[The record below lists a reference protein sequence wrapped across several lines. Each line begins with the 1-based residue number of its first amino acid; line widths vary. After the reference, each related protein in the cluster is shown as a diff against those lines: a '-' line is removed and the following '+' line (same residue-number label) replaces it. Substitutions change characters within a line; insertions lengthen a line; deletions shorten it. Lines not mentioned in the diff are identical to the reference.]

1 LQAQYRST
9 RAEINLDHLGANYE
23 AFRKALPADKLILVC
38 VKANAYGHGA
48 VEISK
53 ELERLGA
60 DYLSVAFLD
69 EALELRHAGVQLPIL
84 VLGYTS
90 PEAVQTAWEHDI
102 SLTVFSE
109 EVLEGIRRLDRQGNE
124 RKLKVHIKIDSG
136 MGRLGLLPGEE
147 AMAFVRQAHELE
159 QVLLEGMYTHFARA
173 DEEDKSYTLLQYDRF
188 RGVAEALREQG
199 ITIPIIHTGNSAA
212 TIDTPSLSPNMV
224 RIGIS
229 IYGLYPSD
237 EVNRQ
242 AIELLPVLSLKTAV
256 VYTKTLPPGWGVS
269 YGTRYVTSS
278 EERIGTLPIGYADGY
293 SRMLSGKIEVL
304 IRGRRVPVLGT
315 ICMDQCMVS
324 LQSFAEDAE
333 EIQTGEEVVLIGQQS
348 GETIAADELAS
359 KLGTIH
365 YEVICMIA
373 DRVPR
378 VYTRGHVPVVRVNS
392 LLPTRW
398 N

>member
-1 LQAQYRST
+1 MQAQYRST

-23 AFRKALPADKLILVC
+23 AFRKALPADKLMLVC

-53 ELERLGA
+53 EMERLGA

-69 EALELRHAGVQLPIL
+69 EALELRHAGVGLPIL

-109 EVLEGIRRLDRQGNE
+109 EVLEGICRLDRQGSE

-136 MGRLGLLPGEE
+136 MGRLGLLPGET
-147 AMAFVRQAHELE
+147 ALAFVRQVHELE

-188 RGVAEALREQG
+188 RGVADALREQG
-199 ITIPIIHTGNSAA
+199 ISIPIIHTGNSAA

-242 AIELLPVLSLKTAV
+242 VIELLPVLSLKTAV
-256 VYTKTLPPGWGVS
+256 VYTKTLPPGWG
-269 YGTRYVTSS
+269 
-278 EERIGTLPIGYADGY
+278 
-293 SRMLSGKIEVL
+293 
-304 IRGRRVPVLGT
+304 
-315 ICMDQCMVS
+315 
-324 LQSFAEDAE
+324 
-333 EIQTGEEVVLIGQQS
+333 
-348 GETIAADELAS
+348 LATAP
-359 KLGTIH
+359 G
-365 YEVICMIA
+365 M
-373 DRVPR
+373 
-378 VYTRGHVPVVRVNS
+378 
-392 LLPTRW
+392 
-398 N
+398 

>member
-1 LQAQYRST
+1 MQAQYRST

-23 AFRKALPADKLILVC
+23 AFRKALPADKLLLAC

-69 EALELRHAGVQLPIL
+69 EALELRQAGIRLPIL
-84 VLGYTS
+84 VLGYTL
-90 PEAVQTAWEHDI
+90 PEAVQTAWEQDI
-102 SLTVFSE
+102 TLTVFSE
-109 EVLEGIRRLDRQGNE
+109 EVLEGIRRLDRKGSE

-147 AMAFVRQAHELE
+147 AVAFVRQTHQLE

-173 DEEDKSYTLLQYDRF
+173 DEQDKSYTLQQYNRF
-188 RGVAEALREQG
+188 QGVAEALREQG
-199 ITIPIIHTGNSAA
+199 ITIPIIHTGNSAT
-212 TIDTPSLSPNMV
+212 TIDTPALSPNMV

-256 VYTKTLPPGWGVS
+256 VYTKTLPPCWGVS
-269 YGTRYVTSS
+269 YGTRYVTSD

-293 SRMLSGKIEVL
+293 SRMLSGNIEVL

-333 EIQTGEEVVLIGQQS
+333 EIQIGEEVVLIGQQS

-373 DRVPR
+373 HRVPR
-378 VYTRGHVPVVRVNS
+378 VYTRGNIPVVRVNS

-398 N
+398 D

>member
-1 LQAQYRST
+1 MQAQYRST

-23 AFRKALPADKLILVC
+23 AFRKALPADKLLLVC

-53 ELERLGA
+53 ELERLGV

-69 EALELRHAGVQLPIL
+69 EALELRHAGIELPIL
-84 VLGYTS
+84 VLGYTPS
-90 PEAVQTAWEHDI
+90 EAVQTAWEHDI

-109 EVLEGIRRLDRQGNE
+109 EVLEGIRRLDRKGSE

-136 MGRLGLLPGEE
+136 MGRLGLLPGET
-147 AMAFVRQAHELE
+147 AIAFVQQAGQLE

-188 RGVAEALREQG
+188 RGVVEALREHG

-212 TIDTPSLSPNMV
+212 TIDTPSLSPNLV

-242 AIELLPVLSLKTAV
+242 TIELLPVLSLKTVV
-256 VYTKTLPPGWGVS
+256 VYTKTLPPGWGIS

-293 SRMLSGKIEVL
+293 SRMLSGKVDVL

-348 GETIAADELAS
+348 GEAIAADELAS

-373 DRVPR
+373 GRVPR
-378 VYTRGHVPVVRVNS
+378 VYTRGNVPVVRVNS